1 MLSYRLAKSI
11 GILFCLYFSQINIIS
26 AQALSAQS
34 VADTLKLD
42 VKQAEKMFLDN
53 NLQLLA
59 EHYNIQSSQALVEQA
74 RKWENPLL
82 NTDQN
87 IYSKNTSSLFQHGTD
102 ASGNPVGEYYV
113 QVQQLI
119 KTAGKRR
126 RQIDIAKTNVNLA
139 EWEFKSVMRSLR
151 ATLLTDFYTIARLQ
165 GNARLYDENMAS
177 LNKLLHAQEAELAAG
192 NIARKEYLRV
202 QALIIALQQDMTEN
216 AKSMNDAQS
225 ELKTILQITG
235 NKFIQPLLPE
245 YEPAEIPNITWLQLM
260 DTAKHNNPDYQTQV
274 YQTQFNQQNLKLQK
288 ALAVPDVTFGPE
300 FDQNANYA
308 PNYVGLAISLPLP
321 LWDRNQGNIKS
332 AKFQV
337 KQQEALLT
345 QADQKLQ
352 NDVLNAYQKL
362 LLTIQLS
369 SKNNAKFYE
378 DYNQLQRNILD
389 SYNKRQISL
398 LEFLE
403 YFNDYQDIREKQLEQ
418 TLNLRLAKEELNDIV
433 GADVVN

>member
-1 MLSYRLAKSI
+1 MLSNKLAKGIYAYICICLLQITLANAQGI
-11 GILFCLYFSQINIIS
+11 GQLPVS
-26 AQALSAQS
+26 
-34 VADTLKLD
+34 DTIKLD
-42 VKQAEKMFLDN
+42 VKQAEKLFLDN
-53 NLQLLA
+53 NLLLLA

-74 RKWENPLL
+74 RKWDNPLL

-87 IYSKNTSSLFQHGTD
+87 VYSKSTSSLFQHGTD
-102 ASGNPVGEYYV
+102 ANGNPVGEYYV

-119 KTAGKRR
+119 KTAGKRGK
-126 RQIDIAKTNVNLA
+126 QIDLAKTNANLA
-139 EWEFKSVMRSLR
+139 EWQFKSVMRSLR

-225 ELKTILQITG
+225 ELKTILQVTG

-245 YEPAEIPNITWLQLM
+245 NEPAEIPSITWLQLM

-274 YQTQFNQQNLKLQK
+274 YQTQFNHQNLKLQK
-288 ALAVPDVTFGPE
+288 ALAVPDITFGPE

-321 LWDRNQGNIKS
+321 LWDRNQGNIKT

-337 KQQEALLT
+337 KQQETLLS

-369 SKNNAKFYE
+369 SKNNQKFYE
-378 DYNQLQRNILD
+378 DYNQLQKNIME

-403 YFNDYQDIREKQLEQ
+403 YFNDYHDIREKQLEQ